1 MCEITVVKGEI
12 FSSEYKIQ
20 NNCKQTIFQF
30 MTREVLVKTKP
41 INKTLPQKVTKQSKK
56 KIMSKVG
63 EQRQTLKIKAKD
75 LGMLCK
81 FSMS

>member
-1 MCEITVVKGEI
+1 
-12 FSSEYKIQ
+12 
-20 NNCKQTIFQF
+20 